1 MDQIKSEDNS
11 VEFVMNPLLSKKFS
25 LENSPYFEVI
35 LDEYQNELHDSKFNI
50 MDLFE
55 PKEIN
60 FLNLNDYVREQ
71 ANSLGDFS
79 ISFKVSNK
87 IFK

>member
-1 MDQIKSEDNS
+1 MDQIKSEDKS

-50 MDLFE
+50 MDIFE

-60 FLNLNDYVREQ
+60 FLNLNYYSEQ
-71 ANSLGDFS
+71 ANYFEDFS